1 MKLVVHLLL
10 LLLVN
15 GVILTPTQAQNTR
28 IQQEKV
34 QLSDGVKLSTDIYL
48 PAQTGAYPVILLRTP
63 YNKIQMRGYGQFFAA
78 NGYVVV
84 AQDVRGEFGS
94 EGDYEPFINEKQD
107 GLEVLDW
114 IAKQSWCD
122 GQIAGFGTSYSGFSA
137 LTLMDQQH
145 PNLKT
150 VFNISGWIKPATM
163 NKPGGANHLML
174 GFPWLLHE
182 ASQRSKKKPP
192 VPLDSLFKV
201 LPLKKAMQVAGIDYP
216 LWENP
221 RPMEVLNQDFDFS
234 KVNIPVFHIGGWFDF
249 VKEGV
254 IENYLLIKKHNT
266 APQKLIVGPWYHNQ
280 EHGKSTAAGEVDFGS
295 SSYLGDPGIRDLAL
309 RWFNHWL
316 KKKDTGLMNEP
327 EVRLFNIFANEWQNF
342 AQFPPKNTTGTAFYL
357 SSLGKANSL
366 NGDGKL
372 LPQAPRQKSIDYF
385 IYNPLQ
391 SVPTQGGANFHFFP
405 NQLGLKDQT
414 EIEKRQDVLVYTS
427 EAFQAVQNV
436 VGRITLRLFA
446 ASEGEDTDFTAKLV
460 LVDEN
465 GKALNLCDG
474 IIRARHRNGLE
485 KTELL
490 QVGKVYEFT
499 IDLGHIAFQ
508 IKSGQRIRLE
518 VSSSNF
524 PKYDRNL
531 NVAMPTVEAE
541 IPKVVRQSIFHS
553 KRYPSQLVLP
563 VSTSN

>member
-1 MKLVVHLLL
+1 MKLVFHPICTLLACWL
-10 LLLVN
+10 IMNPGL
-15 GVILTPTQAQNTR
+15 AQNAR
-28 IQQEKV
+28 ILQEKIK
-34 QLSDGVKLSTDIYL
+34 LSDGVKLSTDIYL
-48 PAQTGAYPVILLRTP
+48 PTQTGAYPVILLRTP
-63 YNKIQMRGYGQFFAA
+63 YNKMQMRGYGQFFAA

-84 AQDVRGEFGS
+84 AQDVRGEFAS
-94 EGDYEPFINEKQD
+94 EGEYTPFINEKRD

-114 IAKQSWCD
+114 IAKQAWCD
-122 GQIAGFGTSYSGFSA
+122 GQIAGFGTSYSGFSV

-150 VFNISGWIKPATM
+150 VFNISGWVKPATM

-174 GFPWLLHE
+174 GLPWLLHE
-182 ASQRSKKKPP
+182 ASQRSKKKPL
-192 VPLDSLFKV
+192 VPMDSLFKV

-221 RPMEVLNQDFDFS
+221 RPMEALNQDFDFS

-254 IENYLLIKKHNT
+254 IENYLEIKKNSA
-266 APQKLIVGPWYHNQ
+266 APQKLIVGPWFHNQ
-280 EHGKSTAAGEVDFGS
+280 EHSKSTAAGEVDFGPG
-295 SSYLGDPGIRDLAL
+295 SYLGDAGIRDLAL

-316 KKKDTGLMNEP
+316 KKKDTGIVDEP
-327 EVRLFNIFANEWQNF
+327 EVRLFNVFANEWQYF
-342 AQFPPKNTTGTAFYL
+342 AQFPPKNTALIPFYL
-357 SSLGKANSL
+357 NSSGKANSL
-366 NGDGKL
+366 AGDGKL
-372 LPQAPRQKSIDYF
+372 SSQAPRQKFSDHF
-385 IYNPLQ
+385 IFNPLQ
-391 SVPTQGGANFHFFP
+391 PVPTQGGANFHFFP
-405 NQLGLKDQT
+405 DQLGLKDQT

-427 EAFQAVQNV
+427 EAFQEVQNV
-436 VGRITLRLFA
+436 LGRITLRLFA

-460 LVDEN
+460 LLDEN

-490 QVGKVYEFT
+490 QVGKVYEFS

-508 IKSGQRIRLE
+508 IKPGQCIRVE

-531 NVAMPTVEAE
+531 NVAMPNIEAKT
-541 IPKVVRQSIFHS
+541 PKVVRQSIFHS
-553 KRYPSQLVLP
+553 KRYPSQLLLP
-563 VSTSN
+563 LLKE

>member
-1 MKLVVHLLL
+1 MKLVFHPICTLLACWL
-10 LLLVN
+10 IMNPSL
-15 GVILTPTQAQNTR
+15 AQNAR
-28 IQQEKV
+28 ILQEKV

-48 PAQTGAYPVILLRTP
+48 PTQAVAYPVILLRTP
-63 YNKIQMRGYGQFFAA
+63 YNKMQMRGYGQFFAA
-78 NGYVVV
+78 NGYAVV
-84 AQDVRGEFGS
+84 AQDVRGEFAS
-94 EGDYEPFINEKQD
+94 EGEYTPFVNEKRD

-114 IAKQSWCD
+114 IAKQAWCD

-174 GFPWLLHE
+174 GLPWLLHE
-182 ASQRSKKKPP
+182 ASQRSKKKPL
-192 VPLDSLFKV
+192 VPMDSLFKV

-254 IENYLLIKKHNT
+254 IENYLEIKKHSA
-266 APQKLIVGPWYHNQ
+266 APQKLIVGPWFHNQ
-280 EHGKSTAAGEVDFGS
+280 EHSKSTAVGEVDFGAG
-295 SSYLGDPGIRDLAL
+295 SYLGDSGIRDLAL

-316 KKKDTGLMNEP
+316 KNKETGIMNEP
-327 EVRLFNIFANEWQNF
+327 EVRIFNIFANEWKNY
-342 AQFPPKNTTGTAFYL
+342 AQFPPKNTALSPFYL
-357 SSLGKANSL
+357 NSSGKANSL
-366 NGDGKL
+366 AGDGKL
-372 LPQAPRQKSIDYF
+372 SSQAPRQKFSDRF
-385 IYNPLQ
+385 IFNPLQ
-391 SVPTQGGANFHFFP
+391 PVPTQGGANFHFFP
-405 NQLGLKDQT
+405 DQLGLKDQT

-427 EAFQAVQNV
+427 EAFQEVQNV
-436 VGRITLRLFA
+436 LGRVTLRLFA
-446 ASEGEDTDFTAKLV
+446 TSEGEDTDFTAKLV
-460 LVDEN
+460 LLDEN

-474 IIRARHRNGLE
+474 IIRARHRNGFD

-490 QVGKVYEFT
+490 QVGKVYEFS

-508 IKSGQRIRLE
+508 IKPGQRIRLE

-553 KRYPSQLVLP
+553 KRYPSQLLLP
-563 VSTSN
+563 LLKQ